1 MCEIKDCFLIETG
14 YWINKKK
21 KIFKRNEIIPK
32 ALENAVRIK
41 RNNNGVFKTAYSYN
55 VANQDE
61 AYLYGDFY
69 LDFDS
74 QDFEEVREDA
84 IMAISYLKIV
94 FKIDPTKSCS
104 IFYSGNKGVHIIV
117 PAIILG
123 ITPDKKL
130 NETFKAIAN
139 AISEFT
145 KNKTLDLRIYD
156 NKRMFRMVNSIHES
170 TNRYKIYLSVDE
182 LKELSHEEIMNLACS
197 PREIPE
203 KEIMFSNEAHKMYL
217 TFKERAEKIIS
228 KFKNLKS
235 NGTLKYTPPCIKEIL
250 EDGAVSGKRNNTIAI
265 LSSFYKATGKDLNE
279 TITLL
284 KEWNKEKNSIPTSD
298 SELIKTCRSIY
309 LKDNQFGCTSIKS
322 LNLCSDE
329 KCNFRK

>member
-14 YWINKKK
+14 YWIDKKK

-55 VANQDE
+55 IENQNE
-61 AYLYGDFY
+61 AFLYGDFY

-94 FKIDPTKSCS
+94 FKIDADKSCS
-104 IFYSGNKGVHIIV
+104 VFYSGNKGVHIIV
-117 PAIILG
+117 PATILG

-156 NKRMFRMVNSIHES
+156 NKRMFRMANSKHEV
-170 TNRYKIYLSVDE
+170 TNRYKIYLSINE
-182 LKELSHEEIMNLACS
+182 LKELSHEEIMNLACN
-197 PREIPE
+197 PREIPK
-203 KEIMFSNEAHKMYL
+203 KETAFSNEAHRMYI
-217 TFKERAEKIIS
+217 TFKERAEKTIS

-250 EDGAVSGKRNNTIAI
+250 KDGAVSGKRNNTIAI

-284 KEWNKEKNSIPTSD
+284 KEWNKEKNNIPTSD

-309 LKDNQFGCTSIKS
+309 LKDNQFGCTSIKA